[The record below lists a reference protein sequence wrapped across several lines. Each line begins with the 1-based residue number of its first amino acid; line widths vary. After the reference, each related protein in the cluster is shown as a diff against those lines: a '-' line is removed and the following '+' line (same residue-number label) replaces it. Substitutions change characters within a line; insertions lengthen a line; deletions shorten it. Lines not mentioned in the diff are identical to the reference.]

1 MKKSIIV
8 ILTVLMGLSV
18 FLMLKSPSSINKF
31 EGANHSFKLNTI
43 KGEITNKTFKGKAI
57 VLFFGY
63 TNCPD
68 ICPTALTDIN
78 AAFKNLSKKEKNNT
92 QVIFVSVD
100 PSRDNLKDLN
110 SYVQYF
116 NKSFIGATSDTK
128 TLKNLTQR
136 FYAYYSYEK
145 QEGSAIG
152 YSVSH
157 TTRIYILNKNGKLV
171 NTLASTNIKIS
182 NISDSIKKVL

>member
-1 MKKSIIV
+1 
-8 ILTVLMGLSV
+8 MGFSV

-31 EGANHSFKLNTI
+31 KGADHSFKLNTI
-43 KGEITNKTFKGKAI
+43 SGKITNETFKGKVI

-68 ICPTALTDIN
+68 ICPTALTDISN
-78 AAFKNLSKKEKNNT
+78 AFKNLTQKEKKNT
-92 QVIFVSVD
+92 QIIFVSVD

-110 SYVQYF
+110 NYVKYF
-116 NKSFIGATSDTK
+116 NKNFIGATSDTK

-145 QEGSAIG
+145 QKNSAVG

-171 NTLASTNIKIS
+171 NTLSSTNVKIS
-182 NISDSIKKVL
+182 NISDVIKKVL